1 MFQKRPQSESDM
13 HAAIEALRQNPL
25 KFVCA
30 WRGETAGYFPNH
42 SHPTIELV
50 HHPRGTGVTSME
62 DGRKIDFEPHGTV
75 IYPALL
81 GHDQRMHVIGCDICV
96 HIAPPAKSRLL
107 IDLLSQALYIPP
119 YREGKRADRYV
130 RSEFLQLAQVRS
142 DPTRSVELDLRVT
155 SLVVR
160 LLQLNH
166 SVAEEVSKSPPQ
178 IHLDRARQYIRDNY
192 ARITNVQQ
200 IAQEVGIS
208 EDYLRHIFAEHGGT
222 SLNRLLNQTKI
233 QRVKELLTHSR
244 LSLKEIASLTGFETE
259 RYLVT
264 RFKMLT
270 GVSPGS
276 YRRQAASSPEALA
289 KIPAEAR

>member
-1 MFQKRPQSESDM
+1 M
-13 HAAIEALRQNPL
+13 HVAIDALRQNPL
-25 KFVCA
+25 KFICA
-30 WRGETAGYFPNH
+30 WRGETAGYFPTH

-50 HHPRGTGVTSME
+50 HHPCGTGVTTME

-81 GHDQRMHVIGCDICV
+81 GHDQRMQALGYDICV
-96 HIAPPAKSRLL
+96 HIAPPATQCLPT
-107 IDLLSQALYIPP
+107 DLLSQALYIPP

-130 RSEFLQLAQVRS
+130 RSEFLQLAQIRS

-166 SVAEEVSKSPPQ
+166 SVAQEVSKSPPQ
-178 IHLDRARQYIRDNY
+178 IHLDRARQYIRENY

-200 IAQEVGIS
+200 IAREVGIS

-244 LSLKEIASLTGFETE
+244 LSLKEISSLTGFETE

-276 YRRQAASSPEALA
+276 FRKRAAFSPEALA
-289 KIPAEAR
+289 KVPTSGASDCRYLKNNG